1 MKLGMP
7 QLFEYENL
15 EDNFKLAK
23 KLGLDFIELN
33 LNFASGRTALE
44 NKIVLDLVNKY
55 GVEVTLHFYDEGD
68 LGSYDEVVKA
78 YLILLDKY
86 ASLGEG
92 FVKQMNIHL
101 IPGPVVTI
109 AGLKHYVYEKEYETY
124 ISRLIVNLRQ
134 AQDICHKYGINMVI
148 ENTDNIPKYMT
159 KVYKDLYKQ
168 GFRFCYDIGHDY
180 LSNYI
185 VRYLL
190 DEIKL
195 PFDEFHIHDAKDRT
209 ICHLALGYGVLDLKF
224 YKELAEANNAYVV
237 LEVKQESDLIS
248 SVPEFRNI
256 K

>member
-1 MKLGMP
+1 MKIGMP
-7 QLFEYENL
+7 QLFEYDKI
-15 EDNFKLAK
+15 EDNFKLAQ
-23 KLGLDFIELN
+23 KLELDFIEFN
-33 LNFASGRTALE
+33 LNFESCREALFKDE
-44 NKIVLDLVNKY
+44 IKNLSEQYNI
-55 GVEVTLHFYDEGD
+55 GVTLHFYDEAD
-68 LGSYDEVVKA
+68 LGSYPEVVRA
-78 YLILLDKY
+78 YLTLLDKY

-109 AGLKHYVYEKEYETY
+109 AGLKHYVYEKEYQNY
-124 ISRLIVNLRQ
+124 IARLIVNLRQ

-159 KVYKDLYKQ
+159 KVYKDLFKE

-180 LSNYI
+180 LSKYI
-185 VRYLL
+185 VRDLL
-190 DEIKL
+190 NEIKL
-195 PFDEFHIHDAKDRT
+195 PFDEFHIHDAKERT
-209 ICHLALGYGVLDLKF
+209 ICHLALGFGVLDLKF

-237 LEVKQESDLIS
+237 LEVKQEKDLIS

>member
-55 GVEVTLHFYDEGD
+55 HIEVTLHFYDEGD

-92 FVKQMNIHL
+92 FVKQINIHL

-109 AGLKHYVYEKEYETY
+109 SGIKHYVYEKEYDVY
-124 ISRLIVNLRQ
+124 IKRLIRNLKE
-134 AQDICHKYGINMVI
+134 AEAVCHKYDMKMVI
-148 ENTDNIPKYMT
+148 ENTDNTPSYQRRT
-159 KVYKDLYKQ
+159 YLDLNKE
-168 GFRFCYDIGHDY
+168 GFRFTYDIGHDY
-180 LSNYI
+180 LSNDI
-185 VRYLL
+185 LL
-190 DEIKL
+190 GLLKEVSL
-195 PFDEFHIHDAKDRT
+195 PFDEFHIHDAKNRST
-209 ICHLALGYGVLDLKF
+209 CHLALKEGTLDISK
-224 YKELAEANNAYVV
+224 YKSLAENNNAYVV
-237 LEVKQESDLIS
+237 LEVKQVSDLVK
-248 SVPEFRNI
+248 SVPLF
-256 K
+256 KKL